1 MEKKVII
8 LLLATTLTGT
18 ILTGCGNQKMQ
29 QIIQK
34 L

>member
-18 ILTGCGNQKMQ
+18 ILTGCGKMQ